1 MYSFYN
7 EQSFDNE
14 SNTNNKKEKPEKNK
28 LDLNEMNIDNENN
41 DISINSEND
50 EEEENIS
57 DNEGYNNFMK
67 EYKQYCKGIK
77 KAINK
82 HIEGELNVQDFFFQ
96 KQAKRVEMNQPFLE
110 NYAVS

>member
-1 MYSFYN
+1 M
-7 EQSFDNE
+7 D
-14 SNTNNKKEKPEKNK
+14 
-28 LDLNEMNIDNENN
+28 IDNDNN

-82 HIEGELNVQDFFFQ
+82 HIEGELNVQDLLTQANNFYLNNNYPKAKEVNLRRRKKRRKKSFFSYVSS
-96 KQAKRVEMNQPFLE
+96 AKFRRR
-110 NYAVS
+110 